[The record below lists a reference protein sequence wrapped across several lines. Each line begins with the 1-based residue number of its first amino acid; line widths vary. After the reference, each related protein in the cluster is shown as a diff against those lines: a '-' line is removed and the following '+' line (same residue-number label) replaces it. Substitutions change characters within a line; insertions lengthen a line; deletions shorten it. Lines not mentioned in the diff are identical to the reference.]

1 MVKKIKIS
9 NEKFNA
15 FTEDIKANFPTE
27 DGYVYRINSQ
37 SGYIVQ
43 SFLITYNAPNGD
55 IYAFSPDYKK
65 AFEEE
70 A

>member
-1 MVKKIKIS
+1 MIKKIKIS
-9 NEKFNA
+9 NEEFNA
-15 FTEDIKANFPTE
+15 FTKDIKANFPTK

-65 AFEEE
+65 AFAEE